1 PAEQPVNPLQSNVLL
16 PCGMLAHLHRA
27 VLAFLLVTAPSLPAQ
42 SIPDWQTTAG
52 THLAFEVATI
62 KPNTSDTPA
71 SANFTLGPGDS
82 YKATGGRF
90 LTSNINLLD
99 YIRFAWKLT
108 DGQVELLEANAPKW
122 ITAERF
128 DITAKSDLPNPTK
141 DQMRLMV
148 QSLLITRFDLKTHT
162 ETRDLPALAMV
173 LSSPHKLGPQLHPH
187 ASADN
192 NCASASPSICGSLI
206 SIPAASPSHVRLSD
220 QKVSL
225 DLLAAHLGQM
235 GGFSR
240 PILNQTNLTGAYDL
254 TLDWGP
260 DSDTEPMDSNSRQ
273 TYLQR
278 ALQDQLGL
286 KLERRTAPVT
296 ILLIDHINQQPT
308 DN

>member
-1 PAEQPVNPLQSNVLL
+1 
-16 PCGMLAHLHRA
+16 MLAHLQRT
-27 VLAFLLVTAPSLPAQ
+27 VLAFLFIACSLHAQ
-42 SIPDWQTTAG
+42 DAVPDWQANAG

-62 KPNTSDTPA
+62 KPNTSDVPA

-82 YKATGGRF
+82 YKPTGGRF
-90 LTSNINLLD
+90 LATNISLLD

-108 DGQVELLEANAPKW
+108 DGQVELLEASGPKW
-122 ITAERF
+122 IATEHF
-128 DITAKSDLPNPTK
+128 DITAKSDLPTPTK

-148 QSLLITRFDLKTHT
+148 QSLLTTRFGLKTHT
-162 ETRDLPALAMV
+162 ETRDLPALAIV
-173 LSSPHKLGPQLHPH
+173 QINPNKLGPQLHPH
-187 ASADN
+187 AAADN
-192 NCASASPSICGSLI
+192 SCANVALNAPSICGALI
-206 SIPAASPSHVRLSD
+206 SAPASSPSHVRLTG
-220 QKVSL
+220 QKVTL

-240 PILNQTNLTGAYDL
+240 PILNQSNLTGTYDL

-260 DSDTEPMDSNSRQ
+260 DADTEPMDSNSRQ

-296 ILLIDHINQQPT
+296 ILLIDHINQQPS

>member
-1 PAEQPVNPLQSNVLL
+1 
-16 PCGMLAHLHRA
+16 MLAHLQRT
-27 VLAFLLVTAPSLPAQ
+27 VLAFLLIAACRLPAQ
-42 SIPDWQTTAG
+42 NTVQDWQTTAG

-82 YKATGGRF
+82 YKPNGGRF
-90 LTSNINLLD
+90 LATNISLLD

-108 DGQVELLEANAPKW
+108 DGQVELLEAGSPKW
-122 ITAERF
+122 ITTEHF

-148 QSLLITRFDLKTHT
+148 QSLLTTRFGLKTHT
-162 ETRDLPALAMV
+162 EIHDLPALA
-173 LSSPHKLGPQLHPH
+173 LLQINPNKLGPQLHPH

-192 NCASASPSICGSLI
+192 TCASASPNAPSICGSLI
-206 SIPAASPSHVRLSD
+206 SAPASSPSHIRLTG
-220 QKVSL
+220 QNVTL

-240 PILNQTNLTGAYDL
+240 PILNQTNLPGTYDL

-286 KLERRTAPVT
+286 KLERRTAPIT
-296 ILLIDHINQQPT
+296 ILLIDHINQQPS